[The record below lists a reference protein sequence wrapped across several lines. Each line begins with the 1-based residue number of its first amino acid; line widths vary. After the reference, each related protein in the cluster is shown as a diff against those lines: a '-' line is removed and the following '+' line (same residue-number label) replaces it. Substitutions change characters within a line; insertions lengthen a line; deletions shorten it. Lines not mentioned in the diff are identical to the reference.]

1 MSQTTLRVT
10 FDRQQAT
17 TTGSTMSEHATSLL
31 PAQACFANSQQT
43 YATTTT
49 ATMNGLSAESR
60 GRVED
65 YLNDKFQ
72 SVSDLENIDSLLAK
86 VREQQ
91 ELLRKQL
98 DDARKDHE
106 QARAEFD
113 KQSSALR
120 ERATKHEAD
129 QADVAHR
136 LQILTASEVG
146 DEAIARF
153 EEPMQKLR
161 RMEVAENY
169 VRTMQKAEQL
179 EEQARRHLADQ
190 PRKAVGSYQAL
201 QGLAQGLE
209 EAQPAAEGAAPH
221 LLDQLSNSSKSLFE
235 HIKNDLETK
244 LRNTLD
250 GIKWPKDSVQLL
262 GKPLEDW
269 SQYTS
274 LLLELQEPSL
284 LVHNNS
290 VLTRSPQEPA
300 ILLPLVVMVQPL
312 AQRFRYHFYGDRPTN
327 RLDKPEY
334 FYRHTLDLLS
344 QYNTFM
350 SDHLQPIFDARIR
363 EDDRLDLVYTDAV
376 SAFITALLPMVS
388 AKCVSVLPHLASQP
402 QLMSHFIRETMLF
415 DTELQHSW
423 AYSPFPGP
431 LTDWKGLTWDV
442 LSKHGYFD
450 TWLKLEKD
458 FAVSRYQKI
467 VDSPESRYIDYD
479 GVEAGRTKPTT
490 GTIRVNDLLE
500 TITDRYRNL
509 SSFSQKMRFLID
521 VQIAIFDRYHLL
533 LNEHFQSYRSSAHT
547 AGRLISG
554 QAAGQALGLE
564 GLGTLLKIFGSAEYL
579 ERKMSD
585 WSDDVFFLE
594 LWEELQ
600 DRASTNTGI
609 NGTVGRDL
617 SVEEVAAKTSTTIRN
632 ADEILESDG
641 GALFD
646 ETTTAYRRLRELS
659 ESEIV
664 RLLQINARNALRSLQ
679 SVSVWAS
686 LSTTS
691 TDIAQMPPS
700 SALDSFNQAMTPL
713 LEFLAK
719 VLAPGPLRR
728 VVRQICYTV
737 QEEVYDR
744 LLLRYTFSAAGAKQ
758 LKRDVVAICTTIDHS
773 IKMPGEASRHLTR
786 LSDAVTILSLPI
798 KASGKTNGSSSTA
811 DEDDWG
817 FDDEGTTDNSVP
829 DAELPSDE
837 DGWGLWQAE
846 KAIFADN
853 ASARKALES
862 MGINDLS
869 EGDARNIVRRRIEVN
884 S

>member
-1 MSQTTLRVT
+1 LKVT
-10 FDRQQAT
+10 MA
-17 TTGSTMSEHATSLL
+17 G
-31 PAQACFANSQQT
+31 
-43 YATTTT
+43 
-49 ATMNGLSAESR
+49 TMNGLTAESR

-72 SVSDLENIDSLLAK
+72 SISDLENIDSLLAK
-86 VREQQ
+86 VHEQQ
-91 ELLRKQL
+91 QLLRKQL
-98 DDARKDHE
+98 VDARGDHE
-106 QARAEFD
+106 EAEAEFE
-113 KQSSALR
+113 KESAALR

-129 QADVAHR
+129 QADIARR
-136 LQILTASEVG
+136 LQTLTASEVS

-153 EEPMQKLR
+153 EEPMQRLR
-161 RMEVAENY
+161 RVEIAEHY
-169 VRTMQKAEQL
+169 VRTVQQAEQL
-179 EEQARRHLADQ
+179 DEQARRQLTDN
-190 PRKAVGSYQAL
+190 PRKAVRAYQAV
-201 QGLAQGLE
+201 QNLAQGLD
-209 EAQPAAEGAAPH
+209 ASQPAAEGAAPH
-221 LLDQLSNSSKSLFE
+221 LLDQISNASKSLFE

-244 LRNTLD
+244 LRKTLEN
-250 GIKWPKDSVQLL
+250 IKWPKDGLQLL
-262 GKPLEDW
+262 GKPFEDW
-269 SQYTS
+269 SQYTT

-284 LVHNNS
+284 LVHNNG
-290 VLTRSPQEPA
+290 VLAHTAQEPA

-334 FYRHTLDLLS
+334 FFRHTLDLLS
-344 QYNTFM
+344 QYSAFM
-350 SDHLQPIFDARIR
+350 SDYLQPVLDARIR
-363 EDDRLDLVYTDAV
+363 EDDRLDLVYTDAT

-388 AKCVSVLPHLASQP
+388 AKCVSVLPHLTSQP
-402 QLMSHFIRETMLF
+402 QLMSHFVREMMLF

-431 LTDWKGLTWDV
+431 LSDWKGLTWDM
-442 LSKHGYFD
+442 LSKHGYFEP
-450 TWLKLEKD
+450 WLKLEKD

-467 VDSPESRYIDYD
+467 VDSQESRDIDYD
-479 GVEAGRTKPTT
+479 GVEAGRTKPTN
-490 GTIRVNDLLE
+490 GAIRVNDLLE

-521 VQIAIFDRYHLL
+521 VQIAIFDRYHML
-533 LNEHFQSYRSSAHT
+533 LNEHFQVYRSSAHT

-594 LWEELQ
+594 MWEELQ

-609 NGTVGRDL
+609 NATVGRDL
-617 SVEEVAAKTSTTIRN
+617 SVEEVASKTSTTIRN

-659 ESEIV
+659 ESETV
-664 RLLQINARNALRSLQ
+664 RLLQINARNALRPLQ

-686 LSTTS
+686 LSTIS
-691 TDIAQMPPS
+691 SDITQMPPS

-713 LEFLAK
+713 FEFLAQ

-728 VVRQICYTV
+728 VARQICYTV

-744 LLLRYTFSAAGAKQ
+744 LLMRYNFSAAGAKQ
-758 LKRDVVAICTTIDHS
+758 LKRDVIAICTTIDHS
-773 IKMPGEASRHLTR
+773 IKMPGEASRHFVR
-786 LSDAVTILSLPI
+786 LNDAVTLLSLPI
-798 KASGKTNGSSSTA
+798 RASKKTASGPNTA
-811 DEDDWG
+811 DGDDWG
-817 FDDEGTTDNSVP
+817 FDEEGDTDNGTL
-829 DAELPSDE
+829 DAETPADE
-837 DGWGLWQAE
+837 DAWGLWQAE

-862 MGINDLS
+862 MGISVLS
-869 EGDARNIVRRRIEVN
+869 EADARNIVRRRIEVN